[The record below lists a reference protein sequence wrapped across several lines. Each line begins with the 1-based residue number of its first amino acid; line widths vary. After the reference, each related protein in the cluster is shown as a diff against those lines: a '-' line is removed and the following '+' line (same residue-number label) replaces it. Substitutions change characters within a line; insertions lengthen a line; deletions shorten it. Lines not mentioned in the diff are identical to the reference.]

1 MLNRL
6 FTLLLFTVNISVA
19 PRRGL
24 CYDWIAM
31 FFQGLERTLI
41 MGIVNVTPD
50 SFSDG
55 GRFLDRER
63 AVEHALRLVDE
74 GADIIDIGG
83 ESTRP
88 GAQPVPLEEELRR
101 VIPVVEGLRR
111 RSEVMI
117 SVDTYKAEVA
127 RRALEAGAEMVN
139 DISALRFDPEMA
151 RVVAQ
156 HDAYVVLMHM
166 QGTPQTMQ
174 DNPQY
179 DDVVQDIREF
189 LHERIAAAVAAGIKR
204 EKIIID
210 PGIGFGKLLEHN
222 LEILRRLEELKA
234 LGRPILIGPSR
245 KSFIGQLT
253 GLPVDQRLEGTIAS
267 VVVGVLHGAAIVRVH
282 DVAPVRRALQIVDAI
297 KRGERDEVKN

>member
-1 MLNRL
+1 MLL
-6 FTLLLFTVNISVA
+6 QD
-19 PRRGL
+19 P
-24 CYDWIAM
+24 
-31 FFQGLERTLI
+31 ERTLI

-55 GRFLDRER
+55 GRFLDRDR

-101 VIPVVEGLRR
+101 VIPVVKELRR
-111 RSEVMI
+111 LSDVPI

-127 RRALEAGAEMVN
+127 RQALEAGANIVN
-139 DISALRFDPEMA
+139 DISALRFDPQMA
-151 RVVAQ
+151 RVVAE

-174 DNPQY
+174 DNPHY
-179 DDVVQDIREF
+179 DDVIQDILAF
-189 LHERIAAAVAAGIKR
+189 LKERIEVAIDAGIKR

-222 LEILRRLEELKA
+222 LEILRRLGELRA

-267 VVVGVLHGAAIVRVH
+267 VVVGVLHGAQIVRVH

-297 KRGERDEVKN
+297 KRGERDEVKS